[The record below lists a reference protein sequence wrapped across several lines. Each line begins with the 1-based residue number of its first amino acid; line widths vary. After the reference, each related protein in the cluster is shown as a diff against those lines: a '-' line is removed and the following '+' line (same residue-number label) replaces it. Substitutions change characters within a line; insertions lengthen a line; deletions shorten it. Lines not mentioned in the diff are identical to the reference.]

1 MALYN
6 SFEELKA
13 DKPELAQELLEVFD
27 KGEWQESNLSVYD
40 TLEDFACYEL
50 TEGWYIDNNLVDQDY
65 HGAPNPI
72 DYIDLDALG
81 EALVESGD
89 ASCIYR
95 TEGDQVVTTDG
106 GWSKKKFSQKSHY

>member
-40 TLEDFACYEL
+40 TLEDFAYYEL
-50 TEGWYIDNNLVDQDY
+50 TEGCYIDNNLVDQDY
-65 HGAPNPI
+65 NGAPNPI
-72 DYIDLDALG
+72 DYIDLEALG

-89 ASCIYR
+89 ESCIYR
-95 TEGDQVVTTDG
+95 TEGDQVVTTDW
-106 GWSKKKFSQKSHY
+106 GWS

>member
-27 KGEWQESNLSVYD
+27 KGEWQESNLSVYN
-40 TLEDFACYEL
+40 TFEDFAYNEL
-50 TEGWYIDNNLVDQDY
+50 TEGCYIDKNLVDQDY
-65 HGAPNPI
+65 HSAPNPI
-72 DYIDLDALG
+72 DYIDLEALG

-89 ASCIYR
+89 ESCIYR
-95 TEGDQVVTTDG
+95 TEGDQVVTTDW
-106 GWSKKKFSQKSHY
+106 GWS

>member
-13 DKPELAQELLEVFD
+13 NKPELAQELLDVFD

-40 TLEDFACYEL
+40 TLEDYAYYEL
-50 TEGWYIDNNLVDQDY
+50 TEGWYIDNHLDKQDY
-65 HGAPNPI
+65 NGAPNPI
-72 DYIDLDALG
+72 DYIDLEALG

-89 ASCIYR
+89 ESCIYR
-95 TEGDQVVTTDG
+95 TEGDQVVTTDW
-106 GWSKKKFSQKSHY
+106 GWN

>member
-13 DKPELAQELLEVFD
+13 DKPELAQELLDVFD

-40 TLEDFACYEL
+40 TLEDFAYYEL
-50 TEGWYIDNNLVDQDY
+50 TEGWYIDNHLDEQDY
-65 HGAPNPI
+65 NGAPNPI

-81 EALVESGD
+81 EALVENGD
-89 ASCIYR
+89 ESCIYR
-95 TEGDQVVTTDG
+95 TEGDQVVTTDW
-106 GWSKKKFSQKSHY
+106 GWG

>member
-13 DKPELAQELLEVFD
+13 DKPELAQELLDVFG

-40 TLEDFACYEL
+40 TLEDFAYYEL
-50 TEGWYIDNNLVDQDY
+50 TEGWYIDNHFDKQDY
-65 HGAPNPI
+65 NGAPNPI
-72 DYIDLDALG
+72 DYIDLEALG

-89 ASCIYR
+89 ESFTYR
-95 TEGDQVVTTDG
+95 TEGDKVITTDW
-106 GWSKKKFSQKSHY
+106 GWG